1 EGALHHYAVFD
12 ARKQTLH
19 QLSVFDTAKDPYR
32 LTSHTYATQAVF
44 KDGLWTA
51 TNGWVR
57 TFDANGRVKRT
68 TFKEQTLPLAEP
80 ASFGSEQVDSAYMSY
95 KELREYIERLD
106 QSGIS
111 VAEQKV
117 ELERKIAFPF
127 VTLVMTLIAI
137 PLGVTTGRRGALY
150 GIGLAVVLAVAYL
163 LTSSLFIAFGTATL
177 LPAVLA
183 AWATNILFAAAAL
196 TMLFSVR
203 T

>member
-1 EGALHHYAVFD
+1 
-12 ARKQTLH
+12 
-19 QLSVFDTAKDPYR
+19 
-32 LTSHTYATQAVF
+32 
-44 KDGLWTA
+44 
-51 TNGWVR
+51 
-57 TFDANGRVKRT
+57 
-68 TFKEQTLPLAEP
+68 LAEP
-80 ASFGSEQVDSAYMSY
+80 ASFGSEQIDAAYMSY
-95 KELREYIERLD
+95 KELREYIDRLD

-150 GIGLAVVLAVAYL
+150 GVGLAVVLAVAYL
-163 LTSSLFIAFGTATL
+163 LTSSLFIAFGSATL
-177 LPAVLA
+177 LPAVVA